1 MISNRE
7 TMGSPYSFSFG
18 RDSYNLKVIH
28 FQIPLNCRWNL
39 THFGI
44 KFNRSSPNGLQWM
57 KPISGLV
64 KNINTYIYYND
75 YGLMFLQSSNIL
87 WTYQH
92 WRCKFSRTT
101 HLGPFLWCV
110 YTSSTMGQ
118 AYVPWFFQIEASIV
132 QTLTKPSFYSTD
144 NILNT
149 VQLWGKFNTQ
159 NFPDNIWK

>member
-57 KPISGLV
+57 KPILWISQEYQ
-64 KNINTYIYYND
+64 YIYI
-75 YGLMFLQSSNIL
+75 LQRLWLNVPAIFEYPLNISTLALQIFSN
-87 WTYQH
+87 YA
-92 WRCKFSRTT
+92 F
-101 HLGPFLWCV
+101 GPFSVMRV
-110 YTSSTMGQ
+110 YVINNGTGLRS
-118 AYVPWFFQIEASIV
+118 
-132 QTLTKPSFYSTD
+132 L
-144 NILNT
+144 ILPN
-149 VQLWGKFNTQ
+149 
-159 NFPDNIWK
+159 